1 MSKQTN
7 EKPQYKYKTCSKTFQ
22 TQHKNNKTK
31 PQTKQ
36 QTLKTTTNNNDTQ
49 DTTHTLNTYTTIT
62 VLKKQKT
69 LVNLNPKYTNLT
81 SPLKTRLETDEK
93 WTESTTKKHFVGYGM
108 Q

>member
-1 MSKQTN
+1 MHSLQQLKYCKNGQTN
-7 EKPQYKYKTCSKTFQ
+7 EKPQYKYKTCKKTFQ

-36 QTLKTTTNNNDTQ
+36 QTLKTTNNNNDTQ
-49 DTTHTLNTYTTIT
+49 NTTHALNTNTNTTT
-62 VLKKQKT
+62 TALKKTKKP

-93 WTESTTKKHFVGYGM
+93 
-108 Q
+108 